1 MKKTILHI
9 SASSDFGGGPDFILD
24 LCKYSKNNSYYY
36 CGPKG
41 AKLKYISKY
50 CKIISNNMLFF
61 FNPLI
66 IRQIINLKIKNIHLH
81 GRGAL
86 IANLIN
92 LIIIKFFAKQL
103 EFNIIFTPHGV
114 GIRYSIIDYFLN
126 IYCNYFVDILTFVSK
141 DELYVYKKKYNLRT
155 NYLIIKN
162 GIFISKKISKK
173 KKKNKNIISFSR
185 FNKQKNSIEIC
196 KIASKLTDYNFYFFG
211 SGPEKINCIKYCIS
225 NNLKNVFFK
234 DFTSKPE
241 RAILNGFC
249 YLSSSN
255 FEGLPLSVLKAI
267 YLERSI
273 CLSNVPG
280 HKEFSNLNFKNIRYY
295 KLGNIKSAV
304 NCILKLYHKFN
315 RETNKSYFDTFK
327 AHYDLRL
334 TVKKYNSIYI

>member
-1 MKKTILHI
+1 MKKSILHI
-9 SASSDFGGGPDFILD
+9 SASSNFGGGPDFIID

-41 AKLKYISKY
+41 AKLKYVSKY

-92 LIIIKFFAKQL
+92 LMIIKFFAKQF

-114 GIRYSIIDYFLN
+114 GIKYSIIDYFLN

-141 DELYVYKKKYNLRT
+141 DELYVYKKKYNLRS

-173 KKKNKNIISFSR
+173 QKKNKNIISFSR

-211 SGPEKINCIKYCIS
+211 NGPEKINCIKYCIS

-241 RAILNGFC
+241 KAILNGFC

-273 CLSNVPG
+273 CLSKVPG
-280 HKEFSNLNFKNIRYY
+280 HKEFSNINFKNIIYY

-304 NCILKLYHKFN
+304 DCILKLYHKFN